1 VAEGVGKRVQT
12 LLRGLVRSPS
22 IRSALVFA
30 LGGVA
35 FSFSMLL
42 LARFLPVEQFG
53 ILALLLALI
62 QIGLALGPAG
72 MDLLINREKLTPSSG
87 LARSVAL
94 TSLLAATLIAV
105 IAAAAYDV
113 PSALLPALWAG
124 VTAAALSRVAGAF
137 FQSLRRFNT
146 AFALTQVHNFILL
159 ATVPVAMFLQATPL
173 EKILWIVSGGYIVT
187 ALLGWGMA
195 RRQFRGVSPAG
206 SVVWRDGIHGM
217 GIIFAVLVLA
227 QLERIL
233 IPLLLSLDEMAK
245 FGVLAAVVIAPFRM
259 LQLAVGYTLLPRLRA
274 AGTMAESKRILRS
287 EIRTV
292 LLVGFVGAALVFG
305 LGPVVVQ
312 VIVGD
317 KYQLSAALYIVA
329 IAVGWVRLLQSLA
342 VATVNSL
349 GNARSLEML
358 NRVAWVSL
366 AIAAA
371 AAWLLRELGLIGV
384 VLGVGVGWMVQ
395 AIAGYVLARRTLATF
410 FNTQRAGA

>member
-1 VAEGVGKRVQT
+1 VTAGVGKRIHTT
-12 LLRGLVRSPS
+12 LGGLVRSPS

-35 FSFSMLL
+35 FSGAMLL

-53 ILALLLALI
+53 ILALLLALT

-72 MDLLINREKLTPSSG
+72 MDLLINREKLTPSAG

-105 IAAAAYDV
+105 IAASAYGV

-124 VTAAALSRVAGAF
+124 VTAAALSRVAAAF

-146 AFALTQVHNFILL
+146 SFALTQVHNFILL
-159 ATVPVAMFLQATPL
+159 ATVPAAMFLQAPL
-173 EKILWIVSGGYIVT
+173 EKILWIVSTGYIVT

-195 RRQFRGVSPAG
+195 RRRFRGVSPGG
-206 SVVWRDGIHGM
+206 SILWRDGIHGM

-274 AGTMAESKRILRS
+274 AGTMTESKRILRS

-292 LLVGFVGAALVFG
+292 LLVGFMGAALVFG
-305 LGPVVVQ
+305 LGPVVVEL
-312 VIVGD
+312 IVGD
-317 KYQLSAALYIVA
+317 KYQLSAALYLVSIG
-329 IAVGWVRLLQSLA
+329 VGWVRLLQSLA

-349 GNARSLEML
+349 GNARSLEIL
-358 NRVAWVSL
+358 NKVAWASL
-366 AIAAA
+366 AVAAA
-371 AAWLLRELGLIGV
+371 AAWALRSHGLVGV
-384 VLGVGVGWMVQ
+384 VLGVGAGWTVQ
-395 AIAGYVLARRTLATF
+395 AVAGYLLARRTLATF
-410 FNTQRAGA
+410 FNAQREGA